1 MNKKTSQLEWCWR
14 RVKQSGMKPSD
25 RISFSMIPIQ
35 DESSV
40 LFGGVYDQDDD
51 ANADDDDDDDEDDV
65 SNSNFFNDLY
75 KLDLVNHKWTQL
87 TLRGKK
93 ESKPKQKTKA
103 DGAANATS
111 AAVEISDASSD
122 EDEKKENEGAS
133 DKITI
138 DDVKL
143 ETNTNKAVSEEE
155 DPFTLSFASGPKSNE
170 NDVVVTIQQPQ
181 RKDLFV
187 PHQRRSSY
195 LVFHKGYLY
204 LYGGKFEDKNEREFT
219 FNDMYCLNLK
229 KLDEWRVIYEDREIA
244 AEIKKANEA
253 SAKEVLDDE
262 DDDDSDEDDDDDEDM
277 EIDAPAIEPNESVE
291 KYYERTEEVWMSQAE
306 AEFPDENS
314 KKLIKRMAYE
324 LCTLFWT
331 RFNSNNKKE

>member
-14 RVKQSGMKPSD
+14 RVKQAGMKPSD

-51 ANADDDDDDDEDDV
+51 ANADEDDDDEDEV

-75 KLDLVNHKWTQL
+75 KLDLVNHKWSQL

-103 DGAANATS
+103 DGASATS
-111 AAVEISDASSD
+111 AIVDMISDASSD
-122 EDEKKENEGAS
+122 EDENKKEDEG
-133 DKITI
+133 DKITV

-143 ETNTNKAVSEEE
+143 ETNTNKAASEED
-155 DPFTLSFASGPKSNE
+155 DPFTLSFASGSKSNE
-170 NDVVVTIQQPQ
+170 NDVVVTIQQPP

-253 SAKEVLDDE
+253 TAKEDLDDE
-262 DDDDSDEDDDDDEDM
+262 DDDDDESDDDDDDEDM

-306 AEFPDENS
+306 AEFPDEKS

-331 RFNSNNKKE
+331 RFNSNDKK